1 MLKNF
6 FWKKHCQIPNYHL
19 NYFLQ
24 DGATPHTANNVQD
37 YLRSKFSDR
46 FFDKEK
52 WPPRSPDLNPCDF
65 FLWGYLKERVYNP
78 IPDSLD
84 TLKRNITR
92 EFKNI
97 SKDTL
102 KNTFDDF
109 YKRLEILKTNGGG
122 HVEEK

>member
-1 MLKNF
+1 MK
-6 FWKKHCQIPNYHL
+6 
-19 NYFLQ
+19 
-24 DGATPHTANNVQD
+24 DRATPHTANNVQD

-84 TLKRNITR
+84 TPKRNITR

-97 SKDTL
+97 SEDTL